1 MLIGMST
8 DKLDLMR
15 NLAKYEED
23 LLTNSYRGSR
33 IYGRVADRNKSDFSS
48 ERLQPE
54 S

>member
-8 DKLDLMR
+8 DMNDLICIT
-15 NLAKYEED
+15 AKDEED

-33 IYGRVADRNKSDFSS
+33 IYRRVADQNKSDFSS
-48 ERLQPE
+48 ERLQAE